1 MTRIS
6 QSALKHSLTMAS
18 DLSQSLEEIAL
29 GDTYP
34 VDALPVVRQEIAAG
48 RMDEAY
54 LALRSCVVRIIPEK
68 GHNLKA
74 WIAVMAR
81 TSLLVEDPV
90 MSAKIDAFGDL
101 LAVGLD
107 PSDTSGDNN
116 ENEDGYSAKGIGAD

>member
-6 QSALKHSLTMAS
+6 QSALKHSLMMANE
-18 DLSQSLEEIAL
+18 LSQSLEEIAL

-34 VDALPVVRQEIAAG
+34 VDALPVVRQAIAAG
-48 RMDEAY
+48 RTDEAY

-74 WIAVMAR
+74 WIAVMTR
-81 TSLLVEDPV
+81 ISLLVEDPV
-90 MSAKIDAFGDL
+90 MSAKIDTFGDL

-107 PSDTSGDNN
+107 PSDTNDDNG
-116 ENEDGYSAKGIGAD
+116 EIEDGYSAKGIGAD